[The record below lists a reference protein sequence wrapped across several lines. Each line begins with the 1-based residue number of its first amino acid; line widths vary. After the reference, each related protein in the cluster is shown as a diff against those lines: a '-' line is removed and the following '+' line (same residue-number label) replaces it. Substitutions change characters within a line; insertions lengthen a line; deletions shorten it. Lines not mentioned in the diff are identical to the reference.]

1 MYRFAYLVGDG
12 ILAIFWLTLFFLRKD
27 LRKQQLFV
35 GLILAPVAPLT
46 DYLWFYKDYWRPQ
59 YLISFKVGQV
69 PLGLESSLFI
79 FLLGGIATVLYE
91 VVFKKRHA
99 FGKPR
104 NLTTIIMI
112 ILPVIITTTF
122 LMKLGLNSIWASS
135 LGMLAISIIMIIID
149 HDLVKDAIWSSL
161 LMLGLSVIFYLVW
174 LNIYPEGI
182 QKFWLTSELTGIK
195 LWKIPI
201 EEMVWFGSTGI
212 SFGVLYEFWLNVK
225 RYPDR

>member
-12 ILAIFWLTLFFLRKD
+12 ILAVVWLLFFFLRKD
-27 LRKQQLFV
+27 LRRQQLFV
-35 GLILAPVAPLT
+35 SLILAPIAPLT

-59 YLISFKVGQV
+59 YLISFKVGQI

-91 VVFKKRHA
+91 IVFKKRHA

-104 NLTTIIMI
+104 NLMTIIV

-135 LGMLAISIIMIIID
+135 LGMLSISIIMIIID
-149 HDLVKDAIWSSL
+149 HDLIKDAVWSSL
-161 LMLGLSVIFYLVW
+161 LMLGLSVVFYLVW
-174 LNIYPEGI
+174 LNIYPEVI
-182 QKFWLTSELTGIK
+182 QRFWITNALTGIK
-195 LWKIPI
+195 IWKIPI
-201 EEMVWFGSTGI
+201 EEIVWFTCTGAG
-212 SFGVLYEFWLNVK
+212 FGILYEFWLNVNKYPK
-225 RYPDR
+225 RK

>member
-1 MYRFAYLVGDG
+1 
-12 ILAIFWLTLFFLRKD
+12 
-27 LRKQQLFV
+27 
-35 GLILAPVAPLT
+35 
-46 DYLWFYKDYWRPQ
+46 
-59 YLISFKVGQV
+59 
-69 PLGLESSLFI
+69 
-79 FLLGGIATVLYE
+79 

-104 NLTTIIMI
+104 NLTTIII

-135 LGMLAISIIMIIID
+135 LGMFAISIIMIIID
-149 HDLVKDAIWSSL
+149 HDLVKDAIWSSI
-161 LMLGLSVIFYLVW
+161 LMLGLSVVFYLVW
-174 LNIYPEGI
+174 LNIYPDAI

-212 SFGVLYEFWLNVK
+212 CFGVLYEFWLNVK